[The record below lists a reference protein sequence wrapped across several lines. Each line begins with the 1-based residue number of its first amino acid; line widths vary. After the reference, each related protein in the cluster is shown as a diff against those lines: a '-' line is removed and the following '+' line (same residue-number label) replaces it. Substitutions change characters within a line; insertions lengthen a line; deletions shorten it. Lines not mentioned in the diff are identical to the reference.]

1 MSDEPLDSATEWVA
15 EHTRK
20 YVESDGE
27 DGYMWRGYPTVVLTT
42 TGRKSGAL
50 RRNALIFGRDGDDY
64 ILVASYG
71 GRPQNPL
78 WYRNLTRRPVG
89 DDPRPRRDRRGSGRD
104 RGRGGGTGS
113 AVGADGGHLSAV
125 RRVSGQDGTTHPDR
139 SCSAGERVALRQRR
153 DDLAGEHA
161 HRSMRVDRAH
171 AGVTHL

>member
-1 MSDEPLDSATEWVA
+1 MSDQPLDSATEWVA

-42 TGRKSGAL
+42 TGRKSGGL

-78 WYRNLTRRPVG
+78 WYGNLTA
-89 DDPRPRRDRRGSGRD
+89 DPSVTIQDRAEIFSGVAETVADGEERDRLWAQMVAIYPPYDEYQTKTERQIPIVR
-104 RGRGGGTGS
+104 
-113 AVGADGGHLSAV
+113 V
-125 RRVSGQDGTTHPDR
+125 RRMS
-139 SCSAGERVALRQRR
+139 E
-153 DDLAGEHA
+153 
-161 HRSMRVDRAH
+161 
-171 AGVTHL
+171 